1 MRFMVTFTR
10 SIVATVVLTALAVS
24 IAPIVAGMTTSA
36 FAEKFCGP
44 DTQSGEASGKT
55 EAEATDAATAWWS
68 SRAGSLGKGYEF
80 WDEAKDK
87 NVSCHPGPFGTVKC
101 KASGK
106 PCLREGLLPDDGKR
120 QDL

>member
-1 MRFMVTFTR
+1 MTLTR
-10 SIVATVVLTALAVS
+10 SIVATAVCTALMVS
-24 IAPIVAGMTTSA
+24 AASIVPSMATSA

-44 DTQSGEASGKT
+44 DTESGEASGKT
-55 EAEATDAATAWWS
+55 EAEAKDAATAWWS

-101 KASGK
+101 KASAK
-106 PCLREGLLPDDGKR
+106 PCLREGQLPDDGHR
-120 QDL
+120 QEL

>member
-1 MRFMVTFTR
+1 MTSMR
-10 SIVATVVLTALAVS
+10 SLIATVVLAAFAAS
-24 IAPIVAGMTTSA
+24 AGLTSA
-36 FAEKFCGP
+36 YAEKFCGP
-44 DTQSGEASGKT
+44 DMESGEATGKT
-55 EAEATDAATAWWS
+55 EAEAKDAATAWWS

-101 KASGK
+101 KASAK
-106 PCLREGLLPDDGKR
+106 PCLREGQLPNDGHR